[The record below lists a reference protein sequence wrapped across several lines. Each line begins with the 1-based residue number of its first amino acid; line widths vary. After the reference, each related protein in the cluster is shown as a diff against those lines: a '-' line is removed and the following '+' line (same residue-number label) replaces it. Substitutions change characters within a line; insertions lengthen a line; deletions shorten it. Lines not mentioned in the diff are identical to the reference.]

1 MTATVTVS
9 IITREDLQD
18 ALVRCCDQ
26 HPASG
31 NGHCLHPDAALMAD
45 LFGLMLHF
53 RKDSTATVDINPA
66 IIAAFERWNKA
77 E

>member
-9 IITREDLQD
+9 IITRADLQD

-31 NGHCLHPDAALMAD
+31 NGHCLHPDAALMPICSA
-45 LFGLMLHF
+45 
-53 RKDSTATVDINPA
+53 
-66 IIAAFERWNKA
+66 
-77 E
+77 